1 MFKGFFFAIGTIV
14 VLALGI
20 RFLPLDAINWGRF
33 SVLPAATITVTGQAQ
48 GTQTN
53 QVGTFNATVTVSD
66 KVKETAVNSV
76 NTKMTAL
83 IKSIKDYGIADAD
96 IKTETV
102 SVYQLPVAIP
112 QAQGMM
118 YPVPPQPVGN
128 GDWQASNSI
137 SITLRDL
144 TKASGF
150 SDLLNKSGAT
160 NVYGPNLTVDQTS
173 GSNTDLL
180 SQAVDDARKKA
191 EAIAKS
197 GGQTIGKMINVQE
210 SGVSYP
216 MPMMATRDIS
226 GGTTTPI
233 QPGTSTLYKSVTVVF
248 ELK

>member
-14 VLALGI
+14 IIALGI
-20 RFLPLDAINWGRF
+20 RFLPIDAVNWGRF
-33 SVLPAATITVTGQAQ
+33 SLLPAATITVTGQAQ
-48 GTQTN
+48 GTKAN
-53 QVGTFNATVTVSD
+53 QIGTFSATVTVSD

-83 IKSIKDYGIADAD
+83 LKSIKDFGIADAD

-102 SVYQLPVAIP
+102 SVYQMPVAVP
-112 QAQGMM
+112 QTQTLI

-137 SITLRDL
+137 SITVRDL
-144 TKASGF
+144 NKASGL

-160 NVYGPNLTVDQTS
+160 NVYGPNLTVDQS
-173 GSNTDLL
+173 SEGDTDLL
-180 SQAVDDARKKA
+180 SQAVTDARKKA

-197 GGQTIGKMINVQE
+197 AGQSVGKMINVQE
-210 SGVSYP
+210 SGSSYP
-216 MPMMATRDIS
+216 MPLAFAKDS
-226 GGTTTPI
+226 AGTSTPI